1 MIAFTA
7 RALDA
12 TDDKGREVAK
22 YLNSPETLLYTK
34 GNVLFNLDKAKA
46 EMRKNDFAVL
56 VEGQMD
62 CISVYMAGIRNV
74 LAISGTAFTETQ
86 VRLLGRFTKR
96 VIVNFDPDTAGA
108 TAAEK
113 SIALLTEEDFDVKL
127 VTLGGGLDPDRFVR
141 QQGIQAY
148 GAALR
153 GAKRHSDYLIDRAR
167 QLYPGQS
174 AEAKVSAMNFLL
186 PHIRRMAHP
195 IRRNQFAEDAAN
207 KLGIDSALMRQELKQ
222 AAAQRLASVPAQRKE
237 TLTETER
244 VLLRALVLPESDAA
258 RRLAARGLAENSAW
272 IADLAT
278 ADLLDTLANAPAPSN
293 PLDAASTDEA
303 RAQLALALDYTPASS
318 EPALLKA
325 GGRRAVYAGRTPSGA
340 AAART
345 ARADCRGRPARRSGH
360 AVASDCGKSGRGPQ
374 AARPLVCIDESFVA
388 AFNAMATGY
397 NCRNDE
403 PLRLSSV
410 GVQKNAAGW
419 RGGEYMPSL
428 RSIGCEAGA
437 AQICGDRAAGVPEL
451 QPALSHAE
459 RRSRCGAEL
468 LCR

>member
-1 MIAFTA
+1 MLGDFYPSGDEYELVYTA
-7 RALDA
+7 TGRLIPPAGIPLQVGCVVNNVETLYNVHQAEQGRPVTQKFLSVCGAVRQAKSFWAPVGTPFRDLLARAGGATVEDYGVFVSGLMMGTLTFDPDDVVTKTTGGLIVLPRDHYLMTRRTRSQHALDA

-141 QQGIQAY
+141 EQGIQAY

-207 KLGIDSALMRQELKQ
+207 KLGIDSALMRQELKR

-293 PLDAASTDEA
+293 PLDS
-303 RAQLALALDYTPASS
+303 
-318 EPALLKA
+318 
-325 GGRRAVYAGRTPSGA
+325 
-340 AAART
+340 
-345 ARADCRGRPARRSGH
+345 
-360 AVASDCGKSGRGPQ
+360 
-374 AARPLVCIDESFVA
+374 CID
-388 AFNAMATGY
+388 G
-397 NCRNDE
+397 
-403 PLRLSSV
+403 
-410 GVQKNAAGW
+410 
-419 RGGEYMPSL
+419 
-428 RSIGCEAGA
+428 
-437 AQICGDRAAGVPEL
+437 
-451 QPALSHAE
+451 
-459 RRSRCGAEL
+459 
-468 LCR
+468 